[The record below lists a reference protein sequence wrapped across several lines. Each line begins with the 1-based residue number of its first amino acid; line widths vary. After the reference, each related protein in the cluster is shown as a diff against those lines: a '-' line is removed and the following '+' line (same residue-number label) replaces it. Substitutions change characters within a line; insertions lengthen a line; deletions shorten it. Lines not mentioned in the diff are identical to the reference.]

1 MENDYQVGKGRPPL
15 HSRFRPGQSGN
26 PKGRPKGTKRVG
38 DLLTK
43 ILSRKVTVREGGSA
57 RKVTVQ
63 EAVFISMAAKAM
75 KGDHRAATFLLKAF

>member
-1 MENDYQVGKGRPPL
+1 MAAAVGRGR
-15 HSRFRPGQSGN
+15 S
-26 PKGRPKGTKRVG
+26 RPKGVNG
-38 DLLTK
+38 IGELIDE